1 MVGGARRR
9 GARAAAEGGE
19 GPGRL
24 LRLQHRHRPDAAPVR
39 RAPTPPPPQQL
50 LLLLLR
56 RWFHAC
62 RLCLLCTLQPSP
74 GPGQTRLTPN
84 SPLFHGHNRYMMSI
98 RHIVSQETARLAD
111 EASDRLSEEFRL
123 RIEDRLSEAQAGVG
137 ACPPQVCSLP
147 LFALSRRAA
156 THRTSR
162 RKSPRGGS
170 FASRVVSPLSPPRAR
185 RCVISPPHL
194 SLLFRPSGERDPA
207 RPPGAPGGRQEGR
220 LLARGLPPQRAAR
233 GDGHVRPRHL
243 PGDYAPHPPILVSAF
258 APSHPLPPTDGVPL
272 SPPACLSP
280 WPLVVSRRLSSSPLL
295 SSPLLSSRP
304 ARIRR

>member
-1 MVGGARRR
+1 
-9 GARAAAEGGE
+9 
-19 GPGRL
+19 
-24 LRLQHRHRPDAAPVR
+24 
-39 RAPTPPPPQQL
+39 
-50 LLLLLR
+50 
-56 RWFHAC
+56 
-62 RLCLLCTLQPSP
+62 
-74 GPGQTRLTPN
+74 
-84 SPLFHGHNRYMMSI
+84 MSI

-170 FASRVVSPLSPPRAR
+170 FASRVVPPLSPPRAR

-194 SLLFRPSGERDPA
+194 SLLFRPSHLSLSPSPHPPSPPASGERDPA
-207 RPPGAPGGRQEGR
+207 RSPGAPGGGQEGR

-280 WPLVVSRRLSSSPLL
+280 SPLVVSRRLSSSPFPPHL
-295 SSPLLSSRP
+295 SSPCLLTSSP